1 MKKTGLIALLALSLV
16 GSMNAAD
23 AAPRRH
29 AHHAKP
35 AEAPAP
41 VRSLDEIKASMVG
54 TWQDVNDKKFTREL
68 DKFGGATDRREGDD
82 AATAQGMWVI
92 FIGSSA
98 PADFANSNLNPD
110 GVFFELQQKGALQLF
125 AVTKADGTSIWMIPV
140 GQHKLLK
147 YTRIK

>member
-1 MKKTGLIALLALSLV
+1 MWKIISVSALALVLA
-16 GSMNAAD
+16 GSTAD
-23 AAPRRH
+23 AARTH
-29 AHHAKP
+29 HHHAKP
-35 AEAPAP
+35 AAAPAP

-54 TWQDVNDKKFTREL
+54 TWQDANDRKFTREL
-68 DKFGGATDRREGDD
+68 DKFGTATDRREGDD
-82 AATAQGMWVI
+82 AATVQGMWVI

-125 AVTKADGTSIWMIPV
+125 AVTKADGSSIWMIPV

-147 YTRIK
+147 YTRVK